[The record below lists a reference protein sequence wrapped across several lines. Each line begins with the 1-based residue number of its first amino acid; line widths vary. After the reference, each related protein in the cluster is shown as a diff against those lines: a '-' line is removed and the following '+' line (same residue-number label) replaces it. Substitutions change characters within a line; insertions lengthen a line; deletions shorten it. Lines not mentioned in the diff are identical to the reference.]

1 MSTHAQILEPGEG
14 QAMTLAAGVT
24 ISLKSTSA
32 DTDGGWTLL
41 EYTAPPN
48 FAGPAP
54 HWHKETDEA
63 FFVLEGTIRFEVDGE
78 NVDLQAGG
86 YARVPPGVVHRFSN
100 PTDKP
105 SRFLGV
111 AIPGG
116 LEQVPRGTGRAD
128 GQGAVVAAGRHG
140 AGDGADGDLRHVPA
154 ARSQTVSLP
163 AGPRYL

>member
-1 MSTHAQILEPGEG
+1 MSTTRAQILEPGEG
-14 QAMTLAAGVT
+14 RPMTPAAGVV
-24 ISLKSTSA
+24 ISLKSTA
-32 DTDGGWTLL
+32 GDTAGSWTLL

-105 SRFLGV
+105 SRFLGL

-116 LEQVPRGTGRAD
+116 LDKYLEELAELMANEPSWPPAD
-128 GQGAVVAAGRHG
+128 M
-140 AGDGADGDLRHVPA
+140 
-154 ARSQTVSLP
+154 
-163 AGPRYL
+163 GPVMALMANYDTFPPPTAKP

>member
-14 QAMTLAAGVT
+14 QAMTPATGVT

-105 SRFLGV
+105 SRFLGL

-116 LEQVPRGTGRAD
+116 LDKYLEELAELMAKEPSWPPAD
-128 GQGAVVAAGRHG
+128 MGPVMALMATY
-140 AGDGADGDLRHVPA
+140 DTFPPPA
-154 ARSQTVSLP
+154 AKP
-163 AGPRYL
+163 